1 MSSKAI
7 VCAACSAAVP
17 YGRLSCPS
25 CGELLASVVGAPRRA
40 GAAVATG
47 ATVVTGGGV
56 ATSAPVATKRASR
69 ATRAT
74 PAVLTEGS
82 PPAAAVA
89 AIVGTPIAPSPAV
102 AEPDPDAFAPAAG

>member
-7 VCAACSAAVP
+7 VCAACSTAVP

-47 ATVVTGGGV
+47 ATVVTGGAV
-56 ATSAPVATKRASR
+56 ATSAPVATKRAVPSDPR
-69 ATRAT
+69 QT
-74 PAVLTEGS
+74 PDVMPGRRVLDD
-82 PPAAAVA
+82 
-89 AIVGTPIAPSPAV
+89 V
-102 AEPDPDAFAPAAG
+102 AEPSV